1 MQNSSL
7 RRAWYAGSWYAD
19 DEKSLRATVIESME
33 EANRVRTKESPT
45 GPIRFA
51 LLPHAGLFYSGRG
64 IAPLVLHAPPTIS
77 RVLILAPSHSTY
89 LPADTISFGNF
100 GGFDTPLGRLEGFKV
115 GEGTQMN
122 SVIQKE
128 HAVEMVLPFLA
139 YLQEQQKSPIAVAMG
154 LISHVSAI
162 EQTTTLVDQIVE
174 LLGEEELE
182 RGETLVIASSDFTHY
197 GPRFNYTP
205 YGSRATQEVVARVK
219 EEDLKVATLLAKG
232 ELGPLFLKQRTVRGT
247 ICGVAGGTIVSGLA
261 KKLGSKGWVSDYYT
275 SLDVVSDRSNDFV
288 AYGTILWR

>member
-1 MQNSSL
+1 MKNSTL

-19 DEKSLRATVIESME
+19 NETGLRSTIIESIE
-33 EANRVRTKESPT
+33 EANRVRSKESPS

-51 LLPHAGLFYSGRG
+51 LFPHAGLFYSGRG
-64 IAPLVLHAPPTIS
+64 IAPLVLYAPPKIR
-77 RVLILAPSHSTY
+77 RVLILAPSHSAY
-89 LPADTISFGNF
+89 LPPDTISFGNF
-100 GGFDTPLGRLEGFKV
+100 SRYDTPLGFLEGFEVEKDSRL
-115 GEGTQMN
+115 N
-122 SVIQKE
+122 SVLQKE

-139 YLQEQQKSPIAVAMG
+139 YLQEKQKSPIAVAMG
-154 LISHVSAI
+154 LISHLSD
-162 EQTTTLVDQIVE
+162 QDKTTTLVNQIVE
-174 LLGEEELE
+174 LLTEEELE

-205 YGSRATQEVVARVK
+205 YGARVTHEVALKVK
-219 EEDLKVATLLAKG
+219 EEDLKVATLLANG

-275 SLDVVSDRSNDFV
+275 SLDVINERSNDFV